1 MFLTKL
7 WYVNH
12 IRIYADRQVRFE
24 RSLIAETTRRNRFR
38 KGDFAVQYA
47 LLFLEGIIT
56 FISPCLL
63 PLLPVYVSYFAG
75 GGDDGDSASLK
86 PLANAVGFV
95 LGFTVVFVVLGA
107 FAGTVGGFLINHIR
121 LVNIVAGLIVVAF
134 GLNYLGVLNLRLFH
148 KLKPGFN
155 WGSPKPSTFPS
166 AIVFGIIFSIAWT
179 PCVSTF
185 LGAAL
190 LRAAGQGS
198 AQEGML
204 MLFVYSMGL
213 GLPFIISAVLI
224 DKLKGAFG
232 FIKNNYRAINIIS
245 GSLLALVGI
254 LMIFGLFDRLMGWL
268 S

>member
-1 MFLTKL
+1 MKL
-7 WYVNH
+7 
-12 IRIYADRQVRFE
+12 RG
-24 RSLIAETTRRNRFR
+24 
-38 KGDFAVQYA
+38 GDITVQYV

-75 GGDDGDSASLK
+75 GNKDGDAGSTSLK
-86 PLANAVGFV
+86 PLTNASGFV
-95 LGFTVVFVVLGA
+95 LGFTIVFVALGA
-107 FAGTVGGFLINHIR
+107 FAGTIGGFLINYIR
-121 LVNIVAGLIVVAF
+121 LVNVFAGLIVIIF
-134 GLNYLGVLNLRLFH
+134 GLNYLGVVNLRFFH
-148 KLKPGFN
+148 TQKFRFN
-155 WGSPKPSTFPS
+155 WGNSKPSTFPS

-198 AQEGML
+198 TQEGML

-232 FIKNNYRAINIIS
+232 FIKNNYRTINIIS
-245 GSLLALVGI
+245 GALLVLVGI
-254 LMIFGLFDRLMGWL
+254 LMMFGLFDRLMGWL